1 MNHFPFFSQ
10 LDAGIINAI
19 ENLDKTKFSGAMPYV
34 YFAHYLGDGQVIGQ
48 TVNWDYKSGGERFP
62 PIITN
67 LEVKP
72 NGSMGVVR
80 HGVVTVKFA
89 SMNQLNQYQNFFRIG
104 NAKSIVWGWN
114 KNRKTGDNQQPASA
128 TASKDIAGN
137 IKAWLGFCAGTSHT
151 SDAMVG
157 PLIDFSF
164 TLNPDAS
171 VDATFTV
178 GTKTEIPAYLGM
190 NQQNV
195 NKTPASSQ
203 NNKIDTKIARL
214 LLPET
219 TAFAGKLKDITE
231 HLLNYEFVKSK
242 QAIGFAGFVETV
254 ASKSNDIFTADY
266 TPTERVYVDMATIIK
281 YTVNKQKTSGG
292 IVDISKSIAKA
303 HPNMISTSENIIFPN
318 SQMANPTRTGDN
330 LNASLTLD
338 IAKPQNFK
346 VHGRE
351 FVNHSKDEIFTFNGY
366 TNTFKKGNYGNVGE
380 IYVDVDFALDAW
392 YNTAEGSVKDFIDK
406 LCTEINIASAG
417 LMELGLDES
426 ADSNTDN
433 SVLTIIDYNLVP
445 TGVKQPDPLNLF
457 GNDTTIT
464 NMSFNTDLPKEIISM
479 AMLGNRKGISI
490 GKKGFFGYIPDFLS
504 ADYNKP
510 GAAISPLVAKR
521 TAAEIKGF
529 TSIPGTIVIDG
540 KIVPLPPATETQK
553 KAAAE
558 LAKKGQ
564 KTTESVFKKEY
575 QLQTMGTT
583 FYDANEAKNTQI
595 ATEGLVDENCIVISN
610 LPKETEHTNNN
621 LGTKVVLKDVAV
633 VKNLYFGN
641 ESLNKNNPLLPAE
654 LELTVL
660 GISGVTVG
668 RIVRIAELPFQSDAI
683 MQVVEVNHRVSD
695 TWETVIKLKCR
706 PAN

>member
-10 LDAGIINAI
+10 LDAGILNAI
-19 ENLDKTKFSGAMPYV
+19 QNLDKTKFTGAMPYV

-48 TVNWDYKSGGERFP
+48 TINWDYKSGGERFP
-62 PIITN
+62 PVITN

-114 KNRKTGDNQQPASA
+114 KNRKTGDTQQPASA

-137 IKAWLGFCAGTSHT
+137 INAWLSFCAGTSHT

-214 LLPET
+214 LEPD
-219 TAFAGKLKDITE
+219 AAKFKLALQNDIKN
-231 HLLNYEFVKSK
+231 HLLNYEFVKSNQSNGMLA
-242 QAIGFAGFVETV
+242 QAGNAISDAAT
-254 ASKSNDIFTADY
+254 TDY

-281 YTVNKQKTSGG
+281 YTVNKAKTSGD
-292 IVDISKSIAKA
+292 IVNISKSIAKA
-303 HPNMISTSENIIFPN
+303 HPNMISTSENIVFPN
-318 SQMANPTRTGDN
+318 SQMANPTRTGEND
-330 LNASLTLD
+330 NASLTLS
-338 IAKPQNFK
+338 INPVQNFK
-346 VHGRE
+346 VNGRE
-351 FVNHSKDEIFTFNGY
+351 FVNHSKDETFTFNGY
-366 TNTFKKGNYGNVGE
+366 TNTFKKSNYGNVGE

-426 ADSNTDN
+426 ADSNTNN
-433 SVLTIIDYNLVP
+433 SVLTIVDYNLVP
-445 TGVKQPDPLNLF
+445 TGVKQPPALNLF
-457 GNDTTIT
+457 GNDTSII

-479 AMLGNRKGISI
+479 AMLGNRKGIEI
-490 GKKGFFGYIPDFLS
+490 GKQGFFGYIPDFLS
-504 ADYNKP
+504 AEYNKTKSP
-510 GAAISPLVAKR
+510 PPLVAKP
-521 TAAEIKGF
+521 TAAESKGF
-529 TSIPGTIVIDG
+529 TSTPGTIGADG
-540 KIVPLPPATETQK
+540 QIVPFPPATEAQK

-558 LAKKGQ
+558 LAKRGVKAG
-564 KTTESVFKKEY
+564 ESPAPSTVSLSGAQVTGNF
-575 QLQTMGTT
+575 
-583 FYDANEAKNTQI
+583 ANDLAKQASTNN
-595 ATEGLVDENCIVISN
+595 ATEGLIDENCIVIGN

-621 LGTKVVLKDVAV
+621 KGTKVVLKDVAV

-641 ESLNKNNPLLPAE
+641 TALNKNNPLLPAE

>member
-1 MNHFPFFSQ
+1 MNHFPFFSE
-10 LDAGIINAI
+10 LDAGIISAI
-19 ENLDKTKFSGAMPYV
+19 QDLDKTKFSGAMPYV
-34 YFAHYLGDGQVIGQ
+34 YFSHYLGQGQIIGQ
-48 TVNWDYKSGGERFP
+48 TINWDYKSGGERFP
-62 PIITN
+62 PVITN

-80 HGVVTVKFA
+80 HGVVTIKFA

-114 KNRKTGDNQQPASA
+114 KNRKTGDVQQPASA

-137 IKAWLGFCAGTSHT
+137 IKSWLSFCAATNHT

-190 NQQNV
+190 NAQNV

-214 LLPET
+214 LEPDAAKFKAALP
-219 TAFAGKLKDITE
+219 DITG
-231 HLLNYEFVKSK
+231 HLLNYEFVKNKQLGGIVADTK
-242 QAIGFAGFVETV
+242 QAI
-254 ASKSNDIFTADY
+254 SNAATNNF
-266 TPTERVYVDMATIIK
+266 TPTERVYVDMNTIIK
-281 YTVNKQKTSGG
+281 YTVNKGKTNGD
-292 IVDISKSIAKA
+292 IIDISKSIAKA
-303 HPNMISTSENIIFPN
+303 HPNMISTSENIVFPN
-318 SQMANPTRTGDN
+318 SQMANPTRTGEND
-330 LNASLTLD
+330 NASLTLSTN
-338 IAKPQNFK
+338 PVQNFK
-346 VHGRE
+346 VHDRE
-351 FVNHSKDEIFTFNGY
+351 FVNHSKDETFTFNGY
-366 TNTFKKGNYGNVGE
+366 TNTFKKSNYGNVGE

-417 LMELGLDES
+417 LMELALDES
-426 ADSNTDN
+426 ADSKTDK
-433 SVLTIIDYNLVP
+433 SVLTIVDYNLAP
-445 TGVKQPDPLNLF
+445 TGVKQPPALNLF
-457 GNDTTIT
+457 GNDTSII

-479 AMLGNRKGISI
+479 AMLGNRKGIEI
-490 GKKGFFGYIPDFLS
+490 GKAGFFGYIPDFLS
-504 ADYNKP
+504 AEYNIAKSP
-510 GAAISPLVAKR
+510 PPLVAKP
-521 TAAEIKGF
+521 TAAESKGF
-529 TSIPGTIVIDG
+529 TSIPGTIGADG
-540 KIVPLPPATETQK
+540 RIVPLPPATETQK

-558 LAKKGQ
+558 LQKKKIATPPPPVSFNGAQ
-564 KTTESVFKKEY
+564 AQADFVNAQVKQAAT
-575 QLQTMGTT
+575 
-583 FYDANEAKNTQI
+583 DA
-595 ATEGLVDENCIVISN
+595 ATEGLIDENCIVIAN
-610 LPKETEHTNNN
+610 GYTNEHGDSPDGK
-621 LGTKVVLKDVAV
+621 GTKVVLKDVAV

-641 ESLNKNNPLLPAE
+641 SSLNKNNPLLPAE

-683 MQVVEVNHRVSD
+683 MQVIEVNHRVSD
-695 TWETVIKLKCR
+695 TWETIIKLKCR